1 MLFYE
6 TQFLDSSELFS
17 SGQLHYLATWFS
29 LRKGALTQHVECFL
43 QQSFCAEYKSVFYIC
58 SNQLLKG
65 ITAFKTILIFV
76 SKWDQAISSSMLILI
91 LLYQVDFKKQR
102 WLDSLHGRK
111 LKTWFKL
118 QSPIHCTYTCF
129 QCTRGSVKINYC
141 YEVLR

>member
-6 TQFLDSSELFS
+6 TQFLDSSESFS

-29 LRKGALTQHVECFL
+29 LRKGALTQQFECFL
-43 QQSFCAEYKSVFYIC
+43 QRSFCAEYESVFYIC

-65 ITAFKTILIFV
+65 ITAFKTIDSHFF
-76 SKWDQAISSSMLILI
+76 SKWDQAITLSSMLILI

-102 WLDSLHGRK
+102 WLDSLRGSK
-111 LKTWFKL
+111 LKTWFEL

-129 QCTRGSVKINYC
+129 QCTRGSVKIN
-141 YEVLR
+141 